1 MKDYYYI
8 LGVTSKA
15 SLEEIK
21 KAYRKLSTKFHPD
34 KNDGDAF
41 FEERFKEIQEAY
53 EVLSNAVQRPAYD
66 RQYEQ
71 RFGNASSGSNG
82 TSYNNFYPVI
92 DTFTASSNKIYDGDE
107 VEFRWNVFNADNVQ
121 IDKVGSLPPKGTKK
135 IRISGLRSSKSIRVT
150 LTATNT
156 HIGKSESKTIELM
169 NRAYEDIREEVKRE
183 AHRFEK
189 NELKDK
195 KNNTTVHEGDEI
207 PWTVIVFIL
216 ATILGISILFIAM
229 Q

>member
-8 LGVTSKA
+8 LGVNSKA
-15 SLEEIK
+15 SSDEIK

-34 KNDGDAF
+34 KNDGDDF

-53 EVLSNAVQRPAYD
+53 EILSNSERRPAYD

-71 RFGNASSGSNG
+71 RFGNAASSSNG

-92 DTFTASSNKIYDGDE
+92 DTFTASSTKIYDGDE
-107 VEFRWNVFNADNVQ
+107 VEFRWNVFNANNVQ

-135 IRISGLRSSKSIRVT
+135 IRISGLRSSKSIRVI

-156 HIGKSESKTIELM
+156 HIGKSESKTIELE
-169 NRAYEDIREEVKRE
+169 NRAYDDIRENIKLETRKIKINKEQVVK
-183 AHRFEK
+183 
-189 NELKDK
+189 NQNDGIGL
-195 KNNTTVHEGDEI
+195 
-207 PWTVIVFIL
+207 IL
-216 ATILGISILFIAM
+216 SLFLILTFLLLIAVYFGLLGPIK
-229 Q
+229 

>member
-21 KAYRKLSTKFHPD
+21 KACRKLSTKFHPD

-71 RFGNASSGSNG
+71 RFGNASSSSNG

-156 HIGKSESKTIELM
+156 HIGKSESKTIELG
-169 NRAYEDIREEVKRE
+169 NRAYDDIREEVKRE
-183 AHRFEK
+183 TQRPEK
-189 NELKDK
+189 NEFKAEK
-195 KNNTTVHEGDEI
+195 SNTIVHESEEI
-207 PWTVIVFIL
+207 PWIL
-216 ATILGISILFIAM
+216 IFLLLAAILTILYLYKL
-229 Q
+229 